1 LSRVKYNQGVEGNVV
16 NFGAMSIGTGSQAQ
30 QTAPPTDA
38 ANAQQMAQLQQQVEL
53 LRQAIS
59 AHAASLGNVEHLLHQ
74 TSLVGEEL
82 KKESPNK
89 GGIMH
94 TLESLA
100 GGLTSISGLAKA
112 ALALKTAV
120 VAFL

>member
-1 LSRVKYNQGVEGNVV
+1 MSRVKYNQGVEGNVV

-30 QTAPPTDA
+30 QTAAPTDA
-38 ANAQQMAQLQQQVEL
+38 AGAQQMAQLQQQVEL

-59 AHAASLGNVEHLLHQ
+59 AHAASLGNVEHLLRQ
-74 TSLVGEEL
+74 TSQVGEEL

-100 GGLTSISGLAKA
+100 GGLTSVSGLAKA

-120 VAFL
+120 VALL